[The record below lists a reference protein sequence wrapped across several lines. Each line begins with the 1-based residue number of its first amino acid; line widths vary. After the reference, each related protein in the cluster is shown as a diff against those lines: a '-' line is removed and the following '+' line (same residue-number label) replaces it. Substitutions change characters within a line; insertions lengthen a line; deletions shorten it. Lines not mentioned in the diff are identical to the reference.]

1 MDNYVIFMA
10 FEDLKGNKEKA
21 ESIVSKYFNTF
32 RHIDYTLHK
41 LLPGEAKGKAA
52 NVSWCVEQF
61 E

>member
-1 MDNYVIFMA
+1 MA